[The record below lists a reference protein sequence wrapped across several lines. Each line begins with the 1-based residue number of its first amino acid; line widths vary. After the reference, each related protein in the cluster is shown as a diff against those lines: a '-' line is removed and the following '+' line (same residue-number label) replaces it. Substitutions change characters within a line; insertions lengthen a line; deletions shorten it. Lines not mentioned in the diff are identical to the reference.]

1 MSNTDATNY
10 GRLIALLVAAWL
22 AFSFTASKLLIF
34 HAGSPNAVVPQ
45 PLPLGLAVVVP
56 IFFFCLWFAASRGF
70 RQFALSLNPAA
81 LTIVQ
86 TWRVGGITFVVLE
99 AFHLLPAVFALP
111 AGLGDFAIGVTAPL
125 VAFYLA
131 QGRRKNSFILWNILG
146 VIDLVN
152 AVTLGVLASPALGIL
167 RPEVSTDAMTVLPL
181 SLIPTFTVP
190 LLLILHIISITQALR
205 WQTRTANSLHEP
217 VAQASAA

>member
-1 MSNTDATNY
+1 MSNTDATKY
-10 GRLIALLVAAWL
+10 GRLTALLVAAWL

-34 HAGSPNAVVPQ
+34 HAGSRNAIVPQ

-56 IFFFCLWFAASRGF
+56 IFSFCLWFAVSRGF
-70 RQFALSLNPAA
+70 RQFALSLNPVA

-86 TWRVGGITFVVLE
+86 TWRIGGITFVVL
-99 AFHLLPAVFALP
+99 AGFHLLPAVFALP

-125 VAFYLA
+125 VAFYLV
-131 QGRRKNSFILWNILG
+131 QGRRKNSFILWNTLG

-152 AVTLGVLASPALGIL
+152 AVTLGVLASSTAGIL
-167 RPEVSTDAMTVLPL
+167 RPAVSTDAMTVLPL
-181 SLIPTFTVP
+181 SLIPTFAVP
-190 LLLILHIISITQALR
+190 LLLILHVISIAQALR

-217 VAQASAA
+217 AAQAPAA

>member
-1 MSNTDATNY
+1 
-10 GRLIALLVAAWL
+10 
-22 AFSFTASKLLIF
+22 
-34 HAGSPNAVVPQ
+34 
-45 PLPLGLAVVVP
+45 
-56 IFFFCLWFAASRGF
+56 
-70 RQFALSLNPAA
+70 
-81 LTIVQ
+81 
-86 TWRVGGITFVVLE
+86 
-99 AFHLLPAVFALP
+99 
-111 AGLGDFAIGVTAPL
+111 LGDFAIGVTAPL

-181 SLIPTFTVP
+181 SLIPTFAVP
-190 LLLILHIISITQALR
+190 LLLILHIISIAQALR

-217 VAQASAA
+217 AAQASAA

>member
-1 MSNTDATNY
+1 MSNPDAAKY
-10 GRLIALLVAAWL
+10 GRLTALLVAAWL

-34 HAGSPNAVVPQ
+34 HAGSPNAVAP
-45 PLPLGLAVVVP
+45 PAPLGLAFAVP
-56 IFFFCLWFAASRGF
+56 VILFGAWYAASRGF
-70 RQFALSLNPAA
+70 RQFVLSLNPVA

-131 QGRRKNSFILWNILG
+131 QGRQKNSFILWNILG
-146 VIDLVN
+146 VIDLLN
-152 AVTLGVLASPALGIL
+152 AVTLGVLSAPTPGIL
-167 RPEVSTDAMTVLPL
+167 RSAVSTDAMTVLPL
-181 SLIPTFTVP
+181 SLIPTFAVP
-190 LLLILHIISITQALR
+190 LLLILHIISIAQALR
-205 WQTRTANSLHEP
+205 WQTGTANRLHEP
-217 VAQASAA
+217 AAQASAA